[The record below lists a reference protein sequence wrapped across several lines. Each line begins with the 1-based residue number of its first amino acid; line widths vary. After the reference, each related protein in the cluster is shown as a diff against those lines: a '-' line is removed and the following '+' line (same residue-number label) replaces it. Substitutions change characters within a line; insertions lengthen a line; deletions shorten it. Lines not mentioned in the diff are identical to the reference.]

1 MKTGFQALIVL
12 TLLGVCQ
19 LSSAHKEDETEIQ
32 VRTIAIT
39 PYGFNN
45 NSAPAGIY
53 YDLANLIVTEAGFNA
68 YHLIYPYARINHELK
83 TGQTDLTI
91 MFKYQELAD
100 HVIYIAPLPTLKN
113 VVIGLK
119 GTSFKS
125 ISTLQGKTLAYLRG
139 ASFSKAI
146 DSDKQI
152 KKHRT
157 NDIRQGI
164 EMLVRGRVDAVI
176 GPMDPILSAAA
187 AMGKM
192 HMLGEPL
199 VVSERTP
206 WLQISKKSVF
216 HLFTQ
221 ELHNAFNK
229 VLQRGELKRLQQKY
243 APKNAQ
249 LTP

>member
-1 MKTGFQALIVL
+1 MKTGFQAFIVL
-12 TLLGVCQ
+12 TLLCVCQ
-19 LSSAHKEDETEIQ
+19 LSLAHREDETEIQ

-39 PYGFNN
+39 PYGFNK

-68 YHLIYPYARINHELK
+68 HHLIYPYARIIHELK
-83 TGQTDLTI
+83 SGQTDLTI

-113 VVIGLK
+113 VVLGLK
-119 GTSFKS
+119 DTNFEATSA
-125 ISTLQGKTLAYLRG
+125 LHGKTLAYLRG
-139 ASFSKAI
+139 ASFSEAI
-146 DSDKQI
+146 DSNPLI

-157 NDIRQGI
+157 TDIRQGV
-164 EMLVRGRVDAVI
+164 EMLLRGRVDAVI

-187 AMGKM
+187 ALGKM
-192 HMLGEPL
+192 HLLGEPL
-199 VVSERTP
+199 IVSERTP

-216 HLFTQ
+216 HLFTDEFRQ
-221 ELHNAFNK
+221 VFNRILK
-229 VLQRGELKRLQQKY
+229 RGELKILQQKY

-249 LTP
+249 IAQ